1 VRWSRAGT
9 GSSKFVEIGSSQNPV
24 SRRFWARSGK
34 VCGRERERERESLV
48 NAPTD
53 HLILMSLSSTI
64 DRPVTTHH
72 TTHHPIPTRNPSTP
86 LCARISLALH
96 SDPLRSFKHRLHC
109 IALYPTLYRCC
120 CCCCCAVPPKNTVP
134 ARYDYDYT
142 TASTATTTT
151 STTTTTTT
159 TFTAFYSD
167 R

>member
-120 CCCCCAVPPKNTVP
+120 AVPPKNTVP

-151 STTTTTTT
+151 T